1 MVLVVVVG
9 ISAIYKE
16 IRYIIMN
23 AHWGESFAMHKATI
37 AILLLGISLILLIA
51 ERVQEI
57 VFGGAAAVAMSI
69 IAFVVSRK
77 VASKTISILLL
88 VNGVIIITGT
98 AITIPQPNFSSE
110 DMGSR
115 ERNIILGLLLT
126 GIGIWKTIFDR
137 KVISNQG

>member
-1 MVLVVVVG
+1 
-9 ISAIYKE
+9 
-16 IRYIIMN
+16 
-23 AHWGESFAMHKATI
+23 MHKAAI

-69 IAFVVSRK
+69 IAFVVSRE

-98 AITIPQPNFSSE
+98 AITILRPNFSSE
-110 DMGSR
+110 DIGGR

-126 GIGIWKTIFDR
+126 GLGIWKTIFDR
-137 KVISNQG
+137 KVISNQDYM

>member
-1 MVLVVVVG
+1 
-9 ISAIYKE
+9 
-16 IRYIIMN
+16 
-23 AHWGESFAMHKATI
+23 MHKATI

-69 IAFVVSRK
+69 IAFVVSRN

-98 AITIPQPNFSSE
+98 AITIPQPNFSE
-110 DMGSR
+110 DMGGR
-115 ERNIILGLLLT
+115 ERNIMLGLLLT

-137 KVISNQG
+137 KVISNQDYM

>member
-1 MVLVVVVG
+1 
-9 ISAIYKE
+9 
-16 IRYIIMN
+16 
-23 AHWGESFAMHKATI
+23 MHKATI

-57 VFGGAAAVAMSI
+57 VFGGPAAIAMSI

-110 DMGSR
+110 GMESR

-126 GIGIWKTIFDR
+126 GIGIWKTISDR
-137 KVISNQG
+137 KVISNQD